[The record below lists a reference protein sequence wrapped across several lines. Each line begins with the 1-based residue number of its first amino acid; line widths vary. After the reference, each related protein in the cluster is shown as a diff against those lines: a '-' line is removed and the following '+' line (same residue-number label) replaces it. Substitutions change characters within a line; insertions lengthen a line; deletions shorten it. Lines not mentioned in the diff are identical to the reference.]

1 MKFIIF
7 AHHRVMLDAISDCL
21 SELRVNYIRIDGQTR
36 SDLRADYVDTFQ
48 KKNSCKVAVLSLKAC
63 NSGITLTAAEMIVFA
78 ELDWNPSVCIEHFR
92 HIYLLALMWYFF
104 IADFGASG
112 ESGSSYWSN
121 KTCGVSLPYGQSNG
135 R

>member
-1 MKFIIF
+1 
-7 AHHRVMLDAISDCL
+7 MLDAISDCL

-48 KKNSCKVAVLSLKAC
+48 KKSNCQVAVLSLKAC

-78 ELDWNPSVCIEHFR
+78 ELDWNPSVCILNQTDLR
-92 HIYLLALMWYFF
+92 LAYMCYSF

-112 ESGSSYWSN
+112 ESGASYWSN
-121 KTCGVSLPYGQSNG
+121 KTCGLSLPYGQSDG